1 MRISSDRSITI
12 VSTLG
17 LAAMVTVVCFLRPGA
32 TSWLPPCPLHALT
45 GFYCPGCG
53 STRMLY
59 YLVHGEPGMAFRENA
74 LSFLALPVVLYGLV
88 RQWMKPNSGVFTRI
102 RPGWVLA
109 FGGLVI
115 AFTVA
120 RNISAQ
126 PFCSLA
132 PGGECRTALVQAR

>member
-1 MRISSDRSITI
+1 MRMSADRGMTI
-12 VSTLG
+12 VSTLA
-17 LAAMVTVVCFLRPGA
+17 LVAVVSAVSLWRPGA

-59 YLVHGEPGMAFRENA
+59 HLVHGELGMAFRENA

-88 RQWMKPNSGVFTRI
+88 RQWMQPNSGVFTRI
-102 RPGWVLA
+102 RPGWILA
-109 FGGLVI
+109 FGVIVI

-120 RNISAQ
+120 RNIPAQ